1 MSTLV
6 VYERAESLGT
16 ILLGL
21 DEDAHRKRFDSIV
34 SVLSNNG
41 IQVIRYDDVHHREHF
56 ESTMSLPSFKL
67 GEDIIFEGSYPLIDD
82 VCKWFNLDKSLFDHV
97 TRTGLVKE
105 ANTTRLGLCCAVGQ
119 DIYVDPNEEELF

>member
-16 ILLGL
+16 LLLGL

-34 SVLSNNG
+34 MVLKKHN
-41 IQVIRYDDVHHREHF
+41 IEVVRYDDVHHREYI
-56 ESTMSLPSFKL
+56 EPTMVLPVFKQD
-67 GEDIIFEGSYPLIDD
+67 GNVIFEGAYPLVDD
-82 VCKWFNLDKSLFDHV
+82 VCKWFNLDKELFDHV